1 MGISVKCNNTIMQ
14 LTSIATFP
22 CMTCQVNLKK
32 FSRQKCSKLEN
43 LPIFMLVEKNRHCFT
58 NQKVAQ
64 KLKNV
69 KNKKHHLRRNLI
81 SQTVMFFVFHIS
93 QLLSHFFISVTL
105 ELHIWQN
112 LTTNCEEDLSF
123 QWGGHHFIRILL
135 ILVYKDDDL

>member
-1 MGISVKCNNTIMQ
+1 MI
-14 LTSIATFP
+14 
-22 CMTCQVNLKK
+22 
-32 FSRQKCSKLEN
+32 
-43 LPIFMLVEKNRHCFT
+43 VEKNRHCFT

-93 QLLSHFFISVTL
+93 QLLSHFLISETM
-105 ELHIWQN
+105 EPHIWQS
-112 LTTNCEEDLSF
+112 LATNCEEDLSF
-123 QWGGHHFIRILL
+123 QWGGQHFIRILL

>member
-1 MGISVKCNNTIMQ
+1 MGVSVKNNNTIAQ

-22 CMTCQVNLKK
+22 CMICQVNLHKL
-32 FSRQKCSKLEN
+32 SQQKCSKLED
-43 LPIFMLVEKNRHCFT
+43 LPIFMPVEKNRHCFT

-69 KNKKHHLRRNLI
+69 KNKKHHLRRNSI
-81 SQTVMFFVFHIS
+81 SQNVMFFVFHIS
-93 QLLSHFFISVTL
+93 QLLSHFLISETM
-105 ELHIWQN
+105 EPHIWQS